1 MVSEEMA
8 LLPLPLGLVVKP
20 KWPALE
26 VCLAEKLTGSKCHH
40 SVVLEMGGALARGQS
55 NELGIP
61 RRALPLACCV
71 TWARNVTSLGLCFSS
86 VRWVGSGVLVM
97 GFWKGPGEVAHVQ
110 CWRCVWDK
118 VHKTQRE
125 GFTPLLLLLPPK
137 LQRGPAPTKG
147 GRGQRGLPR
156 WHPALG
162 SDTPKFRLRQG
173 LAACDMG
180 KLLTLSV
187 LFTAWLP

>member
-97 GFWKGPGEVAHVQ
+97 GFWKGPGEIAHVQ
-110 CWRCVWDK
+110 CWRCVWDRESAQDTERGFYTTVATVTTK
-118 VHKTQRE
+118 ITEGACPNQGRE
-125 GFTPLLLLLPPK
+125 GPERASQVASGFGIRHSQVQAPP
-137 LQRGPAPTKG
+137 
-147 GRGQRGLPR
+147 
-156 WHPALG
+156 G
-162 SDTPKFRLRQG
+162 SS
-173 LAACDMG
+173 CM
-180 KLLTLSV
+180 
-187 LFTAWLP
+187 